1 MKKLSK
7 RTILWQVMVCGVLID
22 LALIGLSLLLYPS
35 VLDGGRVLTVIACLV
50 LLVLYGG
57 LGIGL
62 VLQGSQAVLIAL
74 WGGMIFGLLIGV
86 VFAVDLA
93 VEDFIDLGSQAG
105 AFSTL
110 GFMLLIFCLFA
121 GAGAYGTAKTDQIRF
136 GLLASIWSAM
146 LGVLIVVLLGFAV
159 NFFFMQRLEHLLAS
173 DYVHSGMQSPEAF
186 TFFNA
191 LDSASTHLLE
201 APLLAA
207 VFGSLGSLVMKGL
220 HSLRGRRS
228 LSAKGS

>member
-1 MKKLSK
+1 MKIRSK
-7 RTILWQVMVCGVLID
+7 RTLLWQVMVCGILID

-35 VLDGGRVLTVIACLV
+35 LLDGGRVLTVIACLV
-50 LLVLYGG
+50 LLVLYGA

-62 VLQGSQAVLIAL
+62 AWNASQAVLIAL

-86 VFAVDLA
+86 LFAVDLV

-121 GAGAYGTAKTDQIRF
+121 GAGVYGTAKTEQIRF
-136 GLLASIWSAM
+136 GVLASIWSAM
-146 LGVLIVVLLGFAV
+146 LGVVIVVLLGFAV
-159 NFFFMQRLEHLLAS
+159 NFFFLQRLEHLLAS
-173 DYVHSGMQSPEAF
+173 DYVHSGMNSPEAF

-207 VFGSLGSLVMKGL
+207 MFGSLGSVIMKGL
-220 HSLRGRRS
+220 HSVRGQRS
-228 LSAKGS
+228 LSGKGS